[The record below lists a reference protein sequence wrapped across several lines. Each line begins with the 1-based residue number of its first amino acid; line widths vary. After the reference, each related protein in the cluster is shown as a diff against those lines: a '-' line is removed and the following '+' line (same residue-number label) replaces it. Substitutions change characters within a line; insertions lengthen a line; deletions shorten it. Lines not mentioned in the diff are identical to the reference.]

1 MIIDTTNDEL
11 LINGQRWQRGGYLL
25 ATAYSTDQINIT
37 ARDGRVI
44 GKAIEWDRILDKD
57 KNTFGLDRDGTVTA
71 LTNIFNSQVKSPY
84 KIDALRDV
92 ENGTAAYGEIMIYRS
107 PGEWQYEVLEQY
119 HGAYDSEAATLR
131 SGATATLE
139 LYYTAQ
145 ADGDGISELSQS
157 NTPASGYQII
167 RKLYYAERA
176 QQDPDTGT
184 WVQFAGLAANTSFND
199 AKTALLAY
207 LKERTGGTVP
217 ISLKMTWEEV
227 EIYNGLLDSYGGA
240 AAAYSVRRL
249 SSAYTGPL
257 IEVERASDSTTQ
269 DIGYDANGDLDTTAL
284 TTFCSGTTCTVRTWY
299 DQSSNGNDAVQTTQ
313 ANQPKI
319 YDSST
324 GVVTENGKSSIY
336 FDGFTHVKNTMSLIN
351 QPITIFDVVAI
362 QSYGSVNYM
371 FDSDSTN
378 TNRIFIGTNTSRDW
392 RFYAGVTVN
401 STTDAEFAQT
411 MLTGL
416 FDGSGSELYVD
427 SLSVKTGNPG
437 SNGMSELYIGTKNDG
452 TIGII
457 GNCQELIIYASDQSS
472 NRSGIETNIN
482 DYFGIYTPFTTGL
495 LDDYGGA
502 AAAYS
507 LRRLSSTYTGPL
519 IRVRRASDNAEQDIS
534 ADIEGN
540 LNTGALAAFCSGTN
554 GFVKTWYC
562 QSGNGNDA
570 TQTTTADQP
579 KIYDSSTG
587 VITENG
593 IPAILSNGTT
603 TKLANFSV
611 SLTGDYFISLVSKLN
626 TAGSNMWLG
635 TTTTQGYFR
644 AVDTGT
650 SVTIRHNGETG
661 GADFTVSVGTTQLL
675 HTAQRVSTTMH
686 YAQNGVDNTTTER
699 ATQGAT
705 FDITCLFDGYNNQ
718 YEINGTMQEVVI
730 YASDQSSNRTGIET
744 NINDFYSIYP

>member
-167 RKLYYAERA
+167 RKLYYSERA

-184 WVQFAGLAANTSFND
+184 WVQFADVAANTSFND
-199 AKTALLAY
+199 AKNTLLAY

-249 SSAYTGPL
+249 SSTYTGPL

-284 TTFCSGTTCTVRTWY
+284 ATFCSGTTCTVRTWY

-324 GVVTENGKSSIY
+324 GVVTRGGNSKPYASFNGSQ
-336 FDGFTHVKNTMSLIN
+336 FVKVQYGSALS
-351 QPITIFDVVAI
+351 QPIQTYVNAEHTTSSVSMFVHSGYGQDVFGVRYDGNNAVYFYGGNTTLMISSWVNNNIGNHLLFNQFHGASSQFRVDGVDLATANAGTSTSDGLTIGAR
-362 QSYGSVNYM
+362 SNGNG
-371 FDSDSTN
+371 
-378 TNRIFIGTNTSRDW
+378 FIG
-392 RFYAGVTVN
+392 YI
-401 STTDAEFAQT
+401 
-411 MLTGL
+411 
-416 FDGSGSELYVD
+416 SELI
-427 SLSVKTGNPG
+427 
-437 SNGMSELYIGTKNDG
+437 LYATAD
-452 TIGII
+452 TT
-457 GNCQELIIYASDQSS
+457 
-472 NRSGIETNIN
+472 NRSGIETNVN
-482 DYFGIYTPFTTGL
+482 DYFRIYTPFTTGL

-540 LNTGALAAFCSGTN
+540 LNTGALATFCSGTD

-570 TQTTTADQP
+570 TQTTTGSQP

-587 VITENG
+587 VVLDEDNNL
-593 IPAILSNGTT
+593 PAALF
-603 TKLANFSV
+603 A
-611 SLTGDYFISLVSKLN
+611 GDYLNSGTVS
-626 TAGSNMWLG
+626 A
-635 TTTTQGYFR
+635 
-644 AVDTGT
+644 TGT
-650 SVTIRHNGETG
+650 ATNFAVGNISGGSTTRALFFTPECFVFFTTNDWRIFSSSTQTVYAGNEQGLNLHYFGADSAGNFAAING
-661 GADFTVSVGTTQLL
+661 GALTTSANAADANTKIAIGTQ
-675 HTAQRVSTTMH
+675 STNAAPF
-686 YAQNGVDNTTTER
+686 Y
-699 ATQGAT
+699 
-705 FDITCLFDGYNNQ
+705 GYV
-718 YEINGTMQEVVI
+718 QECI
-730 YASDQSSNRTGIET
+730 YYNSDESTSRTGIET
-744 NINDFYSIYP
+744 DINDFYNIYP